1 MTATLTTLRDR
12 VETILA
18 DSGNAIWS
26 TGDLDEAIRQA
37 VAEYSKTRPLRSV
50 GTVVLSAGG
59 REIDISSLS
68 GLLGVSQVWCD
79 YDSTDPAYPPN
90 RRPFAY
96 WADSQKLYVTGDY
109 EPQSGD
115 TMRIF
120 YHSAQTLSGL
130 DSASSTTFPA
140 DDESLIAIG
149 AAGFAATSRA
159 VDLAEKVT
167 LDRLTAQQVR
177 AWGLSKLQEFRSGLR
192 MVAKRMALETKSD
205 VALPPVDRW
214 DRDSDGWA

>member
-1 MTATLTTLRDR
+1 MSATLTTLRDR
-12 VETILA
+12 VEQILA

-26 TGDLDEAIRQA
+26 TDDIDEAIRQA
-37 VAEYSKTRPLRSV
+37 VHEYSKTRPLRSV
-50 GTVVLSAGG
+50 GTVVLSSDG
-59 REIDISSLS
+59 REIDISSLT

-90 RRPFAY
+90 RRPFEH
-96 WADSQKLYVTGDY
+96 WPDSQKVYVTGDY

-115 TMRIF
+115 TMRVF
-120 YHSAQTLSGL
+120 YTAMQTLEDL
-130 DSASSTTFPA
+130 DSATSTTIPL

-167 LDRLTAQQVR
+167 LDRLTGQQVR

-192 MVAKRMALETKSD
+192 AVAKRMALESKSD
-205 VALPPVDRW
+205 VELPPVDRW
-214 DRDSDGWA
+214 DRDSEGWA

>member
-1 MTATLTTLRDR
+1 MTATLATLRDR

-26 TGDLDEAIRQA
+26 TDDIDEAIRQA
-37 VAEYSKTRPLRSV
+37 VHEYSKTRPLRSV
-50 GTVVLSAGG
+50 GTVVLSSDG
-59 REIDISSLS
+59 REIDISSLT

-90 RRPFAY
+90 RRPFEH
-96 WADSQKLYVTGDY
+96 WPDSQTVYVTGDY

-115 TMRIF
+115 TMRVF
-120 YHSAQTLSGL
+120 YTKLQTLEDL
-130 DSASSTTFPA
+130 DSATSTTIPL

-167 LDRLTAQQVR
+167 LDRLTGQQVR

-192 MVAKRMALETKSD
+192 AVAKRMALESKAD
-205 VALPPVDRW
+205 VELPPVDRW
-214 DRDSDGWA
+214 DRDSEGWA